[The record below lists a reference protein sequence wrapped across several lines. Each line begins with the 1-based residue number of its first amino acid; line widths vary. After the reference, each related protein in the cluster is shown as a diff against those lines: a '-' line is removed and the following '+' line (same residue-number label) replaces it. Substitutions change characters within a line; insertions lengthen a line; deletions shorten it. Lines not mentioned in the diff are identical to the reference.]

1 MAQSVEARLKT
12 PPEVKTWRGPVL
24 LTRSAFHDGSLLE
37 NRLGLQIARVL
48 AMNIDYARRRRAV
61 DPDLRPYVEA
71 YQRDGAFTIED
82 FLPADVFAQVRAEA
96 EAAYAD
102 GAPFKSEVVEDNSV
116 IEEILP
122 LKKARDRFPVTV
134 EHVEQSERIAQL
146 AAALVR
152 VPDIGRI
159 KVEVSYMHKSK
170 DAPPPIRLV
179 GSNYIHADV
188 HYPSLKAWLLLDDVD
203 EHNGAFVYAKGSQ
216 RLTLSRLAYEY
227 DASVRVAKS
236 KEDGTFRTTIPYG
249 FVRMPTERQ
258 LRRMGIR
265 ETALG
270 GRPNTLVVASV
281 MGFHRRGEF
290 EEGRWRKQLAITFD
304 DRPERPKPNPKT

>member
-1 MAQSVEARLKT
+1 VAERVRARPKT
-12 PPEVKTWRGPVL
+12 PPEVKTWRGPDL

-48 AMNIDYARRRRAV
+48 AMNIDFARRRRPV
-61 DPDLRPYVEA
+61 DPDIRPYVEA

-96 EAAYAD
+96 EAAFAN

-122 LKKARDRFPVTV
+122 LKKARDLFPVTA
-134 EHVEQSERIAQL
+134 EHVERSDRIALL

-152 VPDIGRI
+152 VPRVGRV

-188 HYPSLKAWLLLDDVD
+188 HYPSLKAWLLLEDVD
-203 EHNGAFVYAKGSQ
+203 EHNGAFVYAKGSH
-216 RLTLSRLAYEY
+216 RLTLARLSYEY

-236 KEDGTFRTTIPYG
+236 KQDGTFRTTIPYG

-270 GRPNTLVVASV
+270 GHPNTLVVASV

-290 EEGRWRKQLAITFD
+290 DEGRWRKQLAITFD
-304 DRPERPKPNPKT
+304 DRPKKPKADV

>member
-1 MAQSVEARLKT
+1 M
-12 PPEVKTWRGPVL
+12 
-24 LTRSAFHDGSLLE
+24 LE
-37 NRLGLQIARVL
+37 NRLGLQVARAV
-48 AMNIDYARRRRAV
+48 AMNLDFARRRRVAAV
-61 DPDLRPYVEA
+61 DPDLRPFVDA
-71 YQRDGAFTIED
+71 YERDGAFTIED
-82 FLPADVFAQVRAEA
+82 FLPADVFAQVQAEA
-96 EAAYAD
+96 EAAYSA
-102 GAPFKSEVVEDNSV
+102 GIFKSEVVEDNSV
-116 IEEILP
+116 IEEIFP
-122 LKKARDRFPVTV
+122 VKKARDRFPVTS
-134 EHVEQSERIAQL
+134 EHVERNERLARL

-152 VPDIGRI
+152 VPELSR
-159 KVEVSYMHKSK
+159 VSVAASYMHKSQ

-227 DASVRVAKS
+227 DASIRVAKS
-236 KEDGTFRTTIPYG
+236 KEEGTMRTTIPYG
-249 FVRMPTERQ
+249 FVRMPTDRQ

-270 GRPNTLVVASV
+270 GRGNTLVVASV

-290 EEGRWRKQLAITFD
+290 EEGRWRKQLALTFH
-304 DRPERPKPNPKT
+304 DRPKGSG